1 MFIIGLIVGAIVIPF
16 FTDRFGCLGSLAIG
30 FLVAVGVTAL
40 LTWLMVQIA
49 T

>member
-1 MFIIGLIVGAIVIPF
+1 MFIIGLVIGAIVIPF
-16 FTDRFGCLGSLAIG
+16 FTDRFGCLGSLLIG
-30 FLVAVGVTAL
+30 FLVAAGITAL